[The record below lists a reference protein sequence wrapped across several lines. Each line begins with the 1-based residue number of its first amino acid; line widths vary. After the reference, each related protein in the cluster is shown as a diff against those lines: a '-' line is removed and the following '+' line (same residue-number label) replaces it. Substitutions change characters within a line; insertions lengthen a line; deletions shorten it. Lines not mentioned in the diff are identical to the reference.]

1 MAKKKK
7 GDEEAA
13 KGGGKK
19 KLIIVVVALVGAFG
33 AKTMLMKPPSAAE
46 KAAAK
51 LQAEQQL
58 TALCH
63 RQNAPESA
71 SETPATEAPTTTVP
85 AAAATPT
92 TEAIDPSTERGGV
105 LELDPLTVN
114 LADGHYLKV
123 GLALQLDKA
132 TVVETAKDEGLGA
145 KALDMAI
152 AALSPKTM
160 DELGQSKVRDELKQK
175 LGTDSCMAYEGE
187 VLTVYFTNFVMQ

>member
-1 MAKKKK
+1 MR
-7 GDEEAA
+7 
-13 KGGGKK
+13 
-19 KLIIVVVALVGAFG
+19 AL
-33 AKTMLMKPPSAAE
+33 TPPAE

-63 RQNAPESA
+63 RQNAPETA

-152 AALSPKTM
+152 AALSPKSM

-175 LGTDSCMAYEGE
+175 LGADACMAYEGE